1 MTAGL
6 FTSTSLRLNPAN
18 LYEFQ
23 DTTTGASLA
32 RLVEVARVRSPRG
45 HWITPDR
52 VQTPRLTF
60 AVTAPDGTTLMY
72 ADRAEHQT
80 LNPIAPQMAFVG
92 TDGTVLARLECDSHS
107 MFHGGGRVLG
117 TTEQGWNLTPGA
129 RLLDSELRPLG
140 DLVFEQPPSMDR
152 PRLPD
157 GRDARTVRWMTMDG
171 AQLAERRNGDLHIDN
186 RVTGAWRAI
195 IIGSYL
201 SAAFEFHLPINEGEA
216 TETVPDVYP
225 GYAGVHAA
233 YNEFQRDFMVQYR
246 QPTRTRASQT
256 VFRAG
261 VQRDQLEHLFKLF
274 WPVGVVLI
282 IVLALFKYV
291 I

>member
-23 DTTTGASLA
+23 DARSGVAQA

-45 HWITPDR
+45 SFLTPDR

-60 AVTAPDGTTLMY
+60 AVTGPDGATLMY
-72 ADRAEHQT
+72 ADRAEHQK

-92 TDGTVLARLECDSHS
+92 TDGTVLARVEYDSHS
-107 MFHGGGRVLG
+107 TFHGGGRVLG
-117 TTEQGWNLTPGA
+117 TTEQGWNLTPGG
-129 RLLDSELRPLG
+129 RLLDANLKPLG
-140 DLVFEQPPSMDR
+140 DLVYEQPPSMDR
-152 PRLPD
+152 PILPD
-157 GRDARTVRWMTMDG
+157 GRDARTIRWIATDG
-171 AQLAERRNGDLHIDN
+171 TRLAERRDGDLYIDD

-201 SAAFEFHLPINEGEA
+201 AVAFEFHLPINDGEA
-216 TETVPDVYP
+216 TETAPDVYP
-225 GYAGVHAA
+225 GYAGLHAA
-233 YNEFQRDFMVQYR
+233 YDEFQRNFMIQYR
-246 QPTRTRASQT
+246 QPTRTRASAG

-274 WPVGVVLI
+274 FPVVVLVAVI
-282 IVLALFKYV
+282 SLIVRLVA
-291 I
+291 